1 MKSYGLKDIA
11 DNSNNIKED
20 KKNYEN
26 NLKEGLISQLFVLL
40 KIPDIIANKLV
51 ERAKDGMY
59 SYVLECKNNHTNIDN
74 LHEVIFYYTIIKIME
89 SYKNKYSYSIDSDYW
104 TGFYKIKYYFEIN
117 WKNNYELNINNYF
130 NIWTAIISLII
141 DVLLLVLTGVIFNIF
156 LGWSYIFTIC
166 VGIIGFILSY
176 YYINNDCNENVSEY
190 KKNKKEYEEILSKI
204 RNRYETVINRISYE
218 DLKNYYNEVSEKIK
232 NGEYKN
238 EISWLI

>member
-11 DNSNNIKED
+11 DSSNNIKED
-20 KKNYEN
+20 KKNYEK

-51 ERAKDGMY
+51 EKAKDGMY
-59 SYVLECKNNHTNIDN
+59 SYTLECRNNCTNIDN

-89 SYKNKYSYSIDSDYW
+89 SYKNKYSYSIDSDYL
-104 TGFYKIKYYFEIN
+104 TNFYKIKYYFEIN
-117 WKNNYELNINNYF
+117 WENNYELNINDYF
-130 NIWTAIISLII
+130 NIWIAIVSLVI
-141 DVLLLVLTGVIFNIF
+141 DIFIVALICLIFNIC
-156 LGWSYIFTIC
+156 LGWSYIF

-176 YYINNDCNENVSEY
+176 YYINNDCNEYVSKY
-190 KKNKKEYEEILSKI
+190 KENKKEYEKILSKI

-218 DLKNYYNEVSEKIK
+218 DLKNYYNEASEKIK

-238 EISWLI
+238 EISWLV

>member
-51 ERAKDGMY
+51 ESAKDGMY
-59 SYVLECKNNHTNIDN
+59 SYTLECKNNYTNIDN

-89 SYKNKYSYSIDSDYW
+89 SYKNKYSYKIDSDYL
-104 TGFYKIKYYFEIN
+104 TNFYKIKYYFEIN
-117 WKNNYELNINNYF
+117 WKNNYELNINDYF
-130 NIWTAIISLII
+130 NIWITIVSLII
-141 DVLLLVLTGVIFNIF
+141 DIFIVALTFLIFNF
-156 LGWSYIFTIC
+156 CLGWSYIFTIC

-176 YYINNDCNENVSEY
+176 YYINNDCNENISEY
-190 KKNKKEYEEILSKI
+190 EKNKKEYEEILSKI
-204 RNRYETVINRISYE
+204 RNRYETVINRISYK

-238 EISWLI
+238 EISWLV